1 MENDTQEALTYV
13 SAKPDVLALKNA
25 YDRTVNDLAWY
36 LSSTRDSY
44 DYRRNIW
51 PNKAKDLRKWGPD
64 AFPFEG
70 ASDTEVPLIDQFI
83 NTYVA
88 LCMSALSRA
97 NIRAYP
103 VELGDLQRARVTSAF
118 LKWMVAAYIPDF
130 KRQMEL
136 GANYLFER
144 GIMVSY
150 VGWQKEDRTFRQRVE
165 LAQIAQASPDLA
177 SLIIEGKADD
187 QIAILLTQQFKGVT
201 EKQAKIA
208 VKELRKTGTTELS
221 VVRQSVNGPVVNALA
236 PDGDVFFPAYTTDYQ
251 KAPYCF
257 LRVLMSA
264 QQLENKVATEGWDSD
279 WVDNVMAQQPVS
291 IDLTDPRTNTETNR
305 SAQQMTNELYEV
317 IYAYQR
323 MVKREDGS
331 QGIYCT
337 VFNQKWTGRD
347 GEPKYAKFE
356 LLNGY
361 DDYPFVVTKLFEDNK
376 RLYELATVPEMLRG
390 LQWAIKGE
398 RDSRSDRNSMAT
410 IPPLLYPVTGQPP
423 TDYGPA
429 ARIPYRRMGE
439 IQFGPTPPYNPGSV
453 ELEQTMLQ
461 QANTMMGL
469 DHENPMSRIRQQ
481 HFVDKFLHHVRDVI
495 RLAFKCYQRFGP
507 EQVFFRVTGVSD
519 PQRFS
524 RGDPNENFDIV
535 VNYDVL
541 SADPENLETQL
552 NQFVSLVQFDRNG
565 RINMDR
571 MLEVMASAV
580 NPVLA
585 DAVLQPAEEAQQQ
598 IVKQVTDDLSKIYAG
613 IEVGARPNGAQVAMQ
628 TIQQYL
634 QQPDVGQRF
643 QQDKPF
649 QDRLNKYMQQYQFQM
664 QQMQNAQIGK
674 IGTAPAQMGDVST
687 QGLSA

>member
-187 QIAILLTQQFKGVT
+187 QIAVLLTQQFKGVT

-376 RLYELATVPEMLRG
+376 RLYELATVP
-390 LQWAIKGE
+390 
-398 RDSRSDRNSMAT
+398 
-410 IPPLLYPVTGQPP
+410 
-423 TDYGPA
+423 
-429 ARIPYRRMGE
+429 
-439 IQFGPTPPYNPGSV
+439 
-453 ELEQTMLQ
+453 
-461 QANTMMGL
+461 
-469 DHENPMSRIRQQ
+469 
-481 HFVDKFLHHVRDVI
+481 
-495 RLAFKCYQRFGP
+495 
-507 EQVFFRVTGVSD
+507 
-519 PQRFS
+519 
-524 RGDPNENFDIV
+524 
-535 VNYDVL
+535 
-541 SADPENLETQL
+541 
-552 NQFVSLVQFDRNG
+552 
-565 RINMDR
+565 
-571 MLEVMASAV
+571 
-580 NPVLA
+580 
-585 DAVLQPAEEAQQQ
+585 
-598 IVKQVTDDLSKIYAG
+598 
-613 IEVGARPNGAQVAMQ
+613 
-628 TIQQYL
+628 
-634 QQPDVGQRF
+634 
-643 QQDKPF
+643 
-649 QDRLNKYMQQYQFQM
+649 
-664 QQMQNAQIGK
+664 
-674 IGTAPAQMGDVST
+674 
-687 QGLSA
+687 

>member
-1 MENDTQEALTYV
+1 
-13 SAKPDVLALKNA
+13 
-25 YDRTVNDLAWY
+25 
-36 LSSTRDSY
+36 
-44 DYRRNIW
+44 
-51 PNKAKDLRKWGPD
+51 
-64 AFPFEG
+64 
-70 ASDTEVPLIDQFI
+70 
-83 NTYVA
+83 
-88 LCMSALSRA
+88 
-97 NIRAYP
+97 
-103 VELGDLQRARVTSAF
+103 
-118 LKWMVAAYIPDF
+118 
-130 KRQMEL
+130 
-136 GANYLFER
+136 
-144 GIMVSY
+144 
-150 VGWQKEDRTFRQRVE
+150 
-165 LAQIAQASPDLA
+165 
-177 SLIIEGKADD
+177 
-187 QIAILLTQQFKGVT
+187 
-201 EKQAKIA
+201 
-208 VKELRKTGTTELS
+208 
-221 VVRQSVNGPVVNALA
+221 
-236 PDGDVFFPAYTTDYQ
+236 
-251 KAPYCF
+251 
-257 LRVLMSA
+257 
-264 QQLENKVATEGWDSD
+264 
-279 WVDNVMAQQPVS
+279 
-291 IDLTDPRTNTETNR
+291 
-305 SAQQMTNELYEV
+305 
-317 IYAYQR
+317 
-323 MVKREDGS
+323 
-331 QGIYCT
+331 
-337 VFNQKWTGRD
+337 
-347 GEPKYAKFE
+347 
-356 LLNGY
+356 
-361 DDYPFVVTKLFEDNK
+361 
-376 RLYELATVPEMLRG
+376 
-390 LQWAIKGE
+390 
-398 RDSRSDRNSMAT
+398 
-410 IPPLLYPVTGQPP
+410 
-423 TDYGPA
+423 
-429 ARIPYRRMGE
+429 
-439 IQFGPTPPYNPGSV
+439 V

-674 IGTAPAQMGDVST
+674 IGTAPAQMGEVST